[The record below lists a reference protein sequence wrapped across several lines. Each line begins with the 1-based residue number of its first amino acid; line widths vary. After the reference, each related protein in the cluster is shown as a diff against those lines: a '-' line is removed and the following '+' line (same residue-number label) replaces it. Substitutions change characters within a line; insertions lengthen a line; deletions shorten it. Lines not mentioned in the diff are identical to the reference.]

1 MARGY
6 VRFAAAHRPL
16 FDVLYEAELDK
27 TRHPEIEAAAKAL
40 DEAFSACVR
49 AIVDA
54 DETAAEALA
63 TAVEATAHGLVSLLL
78 DGDCDDATVDATA
91 ERAARATL
99 ALVASRHLLGPPGAR
114 PPGG

>member
-1 MARGY
+1 M
-6 VRFAAAHRPL
+6 RFAAAHRPL
-16 FDVLYEAELDK
+16 FDVLYEAGLDK
-27 TRHPEIEAAAKAL
+27 TRHSEIEAGAKAL

-54 DETAAEALA
+54 DERAAEALA

-78 DGDCDDATVDATA
+78 DGDYDDAMVDVAA

-99 ALVASRHLLGPPGAR
+99 ALVASRHLL
-114 PPGG
+114 